1 MPRHREPAPAVA
13 RWPGAVLAIV
23 ARLAGPDLLA
33 RILHKLPD
41 GYTLLFGQT
50 ELRQPQPAAA

>member
-1 MPRHREPAPAVA
+1 MREPAPAVA
-13 RWPGAVLAIV
+13 RWPGAVL

-33 RILHKLPD
+33 RILHKLPG
-41 GYTLLFGQT
+41 GYALLFGET